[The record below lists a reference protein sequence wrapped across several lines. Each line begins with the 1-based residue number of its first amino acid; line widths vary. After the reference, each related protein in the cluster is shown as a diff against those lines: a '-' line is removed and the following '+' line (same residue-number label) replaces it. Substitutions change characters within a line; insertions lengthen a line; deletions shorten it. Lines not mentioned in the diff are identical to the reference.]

1 MFMPPTVDA
10 TSLRK
15 PFYHYWFS
23 MRQTIAML
31 VAIHFTSLT
40 AIAQSPADIAF
51 FESKIRPLL
60 IERCHECHSTNTKK
74 QRGGLMLDS
83 AAAIRTGGDNGPAAK
98 TLLDAVHG
106 RNNRK
111 QMPPK
116 TKLSANEVAL
126 LEEWVRRGLPFPG
139 ETKSVIAKGGIDWD
153 KSRAF
158 WSFQPLRPIAPPKV
172 RDDAWPIRGIDRFVL
187 ADLEKRGLTP
197 NAAAERRVLIRRVT
211 FDLIGLPPTPEEI
224 DAFVQDDRPDAY
236 AQLVDRLLASPHHG
250 EKWARFW
257 LDLAR
262 YCDIA
267 ESWAEG
273 KGQAWLYRDWVV
285 QALNDD
291 MPYDRFVRM
300 QLAADLMPDAEPR
313 HRAALGF
320 IGLSP
325 TYWKELQ
332 LDKDVIKGVVA
343 EEWEERIHTFGSTF
357 LGLALGCAR
366 CHDHKF
372 DPVSVEDYYAL
383 AGVFASVKQ
392 TDVAL
397 LEEKSAQRV
406 REAIAQVQTLEAKIK
421 KLRADKAKQADNAK
435 VIAGAEAEI
444 AAIKQ
449 TTPGYGGTLARGVT
463 EASLHV
469 LADGP
474 NRTKLDYRPGVPQN
488 VPVQIRGN
496 PSSEGPTVP
505 RRFLTLFSKASPKP
519 FTQGSGRR
527 ELADAIVYD
536 AGPLAARVIVNR
548 IWKEHLGTGLV
559 STPSDFGSQGA
570 RPTHPELLDDLAE
583 RFVRNGWSL
592 RWLHREIVSSATY
605 RQSGRFDAKKHAIDP
620 DNRWHWRA
628 NRRRLDVEAWRDAM
642 LAVNGSLDRTRGGP
656 ALDLGDAKNSR
667 RTIYGVVKRRELHDL
682 LRLFDFPDPTTHSAG
697 RVPTTTAL
705 QQLYTL
711 NSPLMRQQ
719 AQALVKRLKT
729 DIPMGDD
736 DRIRRAYG
744 MLFGRTPTENQLRL
758 AREFLGSP
766 ASDEMWHQYA
776 HVLLGSNEFLFV
788 D

>member
-1 MFMPPTVDA
+1 
-10 TSLRK
+10 
-15 PFYHYWFS
+15 
-23 MRQTIAML
+23 MRQAIAL
-31 VAIHFTSLT
+31 FAVIHFTSLSVF
-40 AIAQSPADIAF
+40 AQSPADVAF

-74 QRGGLMLDS
+74 QRGGLLLDS
-83 AAAIRTGGDNGPAAK
+83 AAAIRSGGDNGPLAK
-98 TLLDAVHG
+98 TLLDAIYG
-106 RNNRK
+106 RNGRK

-116 TKLSANEVAL
+116 SKLPANEIAL
-126 LEEWVRRGLPFPG
+126 LEEWVRRGLPYPG
-139 ETKSVIAKGGIDWD
+139 EAKGEIAKGGIDWE
-153 KSRAF
+153 KGRAF

-172 RDDAWPIRGIDRFVL
+172 RDAAWPINTIDHFVL
-187 ADLEKRGLTP
+187 AALEKRSLTQG
-197 NAAAERRVLIRRVT
+197 AAAERRVLIRRVT
-211 FDLIGLPPTPEEI
+211 FDLVGLPPTPEEI
-224 DAFVQDDRPDAY
+224 DAFVKDERPDAY
-236 AQLVDRLLASPHHG
+236 AQLVERLLASPHHG

-291 MPYDRFVRM
+291 MPYDRFIRM
-300 QLAADLMPDAEPR
+300 QLAADLLPDAEPKQ
-313 HRAALGF
+313 RAALGF

-383 AGVFASVKQ
+383 AGVFASVRQ

-397 LEEKSAQRV
+397 LEDKSAQRV
-406 REAIAQVQTLEAKIK
+406 REAMTQVQTLEAKAK
-421 KLRADKAKQADNAK
+421 KLRADKTKQPDNMK
-435 VIAGAEAEI
+435 IIAGIESEI
-444 AAIKQ
+444 AALKQ
-449 TTPGYGGTLARGVT
+449 ATPGYGGVLARGVI

-474 NRTKLDYRPGVPQN
+474 NRTKLDYRPGVPMN

-496 PSSEGPTVP
+496 PSSEGPAVP
-505 RRFLTLFSKASPKP
+505 RRFLTVFSKVTPKP
-519 FTQGSGRR
+519 FAQGSGRR
-527 ELADAIVYD
+527 ELADAIIND
-536 AGPLAARVIVNR
+536 AGALAARVIVNR
-548 IWKEHLGTGLV
+548 VWKEHFGSGLV

-592 RWLHREIVSSATY
+592 RWLHREIVLSATY
-605 RQSGRFDAKKHAIDP
+605 RQSSKFDATKHAIDP
-620 DNRWHWRA
+620 DNRWYWRA
-628 NRRRLDVEAWRDAM
+628 NRKRLDVEAWRDAM
-642 LAVNGSLDRTRGGP
+642 LAVNGSLDRKTGGP
-656 ALDLGDAKNSR
+656 AIELGDAKNHR

-682 LRLFDFPDPTTHSAG
+682 LRLFDFPDPTTHSAT

-719 AQALVKRLKT
+719 AQALAKRLKT
-729 DIPMGDD
+729 DVPTGDD
-736 DRIRRAYG
+736 ERIRRAYAL
-744 MLFGRTPTENQLRL
+744 LFGRAPTEPQLRL
-758 AREFLGSP
+758 AQEFVGSP
-766 ASDEMWHQYA
+766 ATDETWLQYA
-776 HVLLGSNEFLFV
+776 HVLLGSNEFVFV